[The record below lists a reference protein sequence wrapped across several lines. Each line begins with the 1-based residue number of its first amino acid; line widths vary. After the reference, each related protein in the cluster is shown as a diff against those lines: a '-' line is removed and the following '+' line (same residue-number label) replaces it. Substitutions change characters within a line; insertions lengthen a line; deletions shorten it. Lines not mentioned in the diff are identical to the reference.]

1 MISVLRPNSSLYK
14 ELIKILINADKAG
27 KDKLYMD
34 FIKRPKLGEDYS
46 MVAKCFENHRRLK
59 NLFAYYLNDYRA
71 KN

>member
-34 FIKRPKLGEDYS
+34 FIKRPKNS
-46 MVAKCFENHRRLK
+46 RRL
-59 NLFAYYLNDYRA
+59 LNGSETL
-71 KN
+71 